1 MKDILDLAG
10 KIKDAKLRK
19 MTIDIL
25 RNPGPLSN
33 RGMKL
38 SQVPFEQAPASQ
50 DWHHANTGGLLEHTY
65 FVTKVCMAVAEQIQE
80 TYGTRLDMD
89 TIIAGALLHDI
100 GKVWGL
106 KKTKSGKWQPESVSI
121 DHTMLGT
128 SELHAR
134 HFPEKVVHMVA
145 AHFGENG
152 PTPPQTVEAFIL
164 HTIDNMDAVMNGSVE
179 EEKIVRLILG

>member
-1 MKDILDLAG
+1 
-10 KIKDAKLRK
+10 
-19 MTIDIL
+19 
-25 RNPGPLSN
+25 
-33 RGMKL
+33 
-38 SQVPFEQAPASQ
+38 
-50 DWHHANTGGLLEHTY
+50 
-65 FVTKVCMAVAEQIQE
+65 
-80 TYGTRLDMD
+80 MD